1 MNYLKPSLLVD
12 KDYLCIPFC
21 DGIHF
26 QGYAINVKER
36 KVVHVDSLRPN
47 TSNNPTAQIIAKVL
61 FDSDNVSFESAFKQ
75 HAQFDSNSCRVWMV
89 SEIAS

>member
-36 KVVHVDSLRPN
+36 KVVHVDSLQPN
-47 TSNNPTAQIIAKVL
+47 ASYKPTGEMKKFAKIL
-61 FDSDNVSFESAFKQ
+61 FDSDVSFESAFKQ
-75 HAQFDSNSCRVWMV
+75 GVQFDSNSCRV
-89 SEIAS
+89 